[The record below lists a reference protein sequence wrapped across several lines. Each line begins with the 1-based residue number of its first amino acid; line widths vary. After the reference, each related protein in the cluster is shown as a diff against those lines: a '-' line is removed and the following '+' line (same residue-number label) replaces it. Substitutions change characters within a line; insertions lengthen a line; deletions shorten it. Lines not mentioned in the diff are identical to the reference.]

1 MVILCGL
8 WVPVAGAQTQDLF
21 RRGYEASNERKWEEA
36 IGWYTR
42 SIKAD
47 PNNVDAYFER
57 AVNLQML
64 NRVPE
69 AMADYERALEIEPD
83 YYLAMEL
90 LAKLHEQQ
98 GDFAAAA
105 DIYEKAL
112 PLIEDERWRGI
123 VRQWLAESRQR
134 LRASTE
140 NRDRRNRPGARAPLF

>member
-1 MVILCGL
+1 
-8 WVPVAGAQTQDLF
+8 
-21 RRGYEASNERKWEEA
+21 
-36 IGWYTR
+36 
-42 SIKAD
+42 
-47 PNNVDAYFER
+47 
-57 AVNLQML
+57 ML

-90 LAKLHEQQ
+90 LAKLYEQQ

-134 LRASTE
+134 LRATTE
-140 NRDRRNRPGARAPLF
+140 NRDRRNKTGDRAPLF